1 MITAEELELSFGF
14 FSLLP
19 PLIAILLA
27 LVTRQVH
34 LSLLAGLYVGACV
47 WVNWNPLRALEET
60 GNLLLDVFESRSN
73 TMVVFFCLLVGG
85 LLALGQRSGG
95 VEGFVK
101 WMQKWKF
108 AQTRGGAQMMAW
120 VVGLMIFVESSISCL
135 VVGAISRPLFDGL
148 KLSREK
154 LAYICDTTSAPVCM
168 LIPLN
173 GWGALVVGLLEAQ
186 QVLHP
191 VLLLV
196 RALPLTFYAI
206 AAVLA
211 VPILVFLGDFGPMA
225 RAERR
230 AREKGK
236 VLRDGAVPMVSE
248 ELVGLAAK
256 PGLPARALYLVFP
269 ILVMVA
275 LIPLGLYVTGGGDLL
290 KGSGSTSVF
299 WAVSLAVLLTSIVL
313 LLGRVFRLAELVELI
328 LKGSAGLLPVTI
340 LVVLA
345 FAIGIL
351 CDRLQ
356 TGEYAAGLLSRN
368 LSPALLPGLTFLV
381 SAFISFST
389 GTSWVTFS
397 ILIPVAIPAA
407 SSLGV
412 ALPLTLGAVLSG
424 GVFGDHASPLSDTT
438 IISSLGAASDH
449 VDHTN
454 TQLPYALLG
463 ALLAVVLYFF
473 LGWWR

>member
-1 MITAEELELSFGF
+1 
-14 FSLLP
+14 
-19 PLIAILLA
+19 
-27 LVTRQVH
+27 
-34 LSLLAGLYVGACV
+34 
-47 WVNWNPLRALEET
+47 
-60 GNLLLDVFESRSN
+60 
-73 TMVVFFCLLVGG
+73 
-85 LLALGQRSGG
+85 
-95 VEGFVK
+95 
-101 WMQKWKF
+101 
-108 AQTRGGAQMMAW
+108 
-120 VVGLMIFVESSISCL
+120 
-135 VVGAISRPLFDGL
+135 
-148 KLSREK
+148 
-154 LAYICDTTSAPVCM
+154 
-168 LIPLN
+168 
-173 GWGALVVGLLEAQ
+173 
-186 QVLHP
+186 
-191 VLLLV
+191 
-196 RALPLTFYAI
+196 
-206 AAVLA
+206 
-211 VPILVFLGDFGPMA
+211 MA